1 MLQSDRDTQPNPN
14 SISSKSPPINAPNFD
29 EVNKESENLIPNS
42 VTMIELFDIQIREID
57 EALMTY
63 GNNSEVSETPTST
76 INRVTHPPT
85 QHAILAENQ
94 SAHQEGSRA
103 TRKKKSQP
111 MIGTNIVEE
120 ARRRQ

>member
-1 MLQSDRDTQPNPN
+1 MQSDRDTQPNPN

-29 EVNKESENLIPNS
+29 EVNKELENLIPNS

-63 GNNSEVSETPTST
+63 GNNSDVRETPTSA

-94 SAHQEGSRA
+94 SAH
-103 TRKKKSQP
+103 
-111 MIGTNIVEE
+111 
-120 ARRRQ
+120 